1 MTGASKNVLE
11 TGLASQILESTYW
24 MDTNKSVVT
33 SIVPRV
39 HKSIKSTEG
48 IKKVKVKL
56 LSRVRLFATPW
67 MAGSEI
73 HGIFQARILEW
84 AAIAFAR
91 GSSQPRDRTQVSGI
105 AGGFFT
111 SWATKENVEYEGSLI
126 TPTSLGNYLTII

>member
-1 MTGASKNVLE
+1 MTEASKNVLE

-48 IKKVKVKL
+48 IKKVKVKS
-56 LSRVRLFATPW
+56 LSPVGLFVTPW
-67 MAGSEI
+67 MAGSAI

-84 AAIAFAR
+84 AAMAFSR

-105 AGGFFT
+105 AGGFFI
-111 SWATKENVEYEGSLI
+111 SWATKKNIEYEGSLI

>member
-1 MTGASKNVLE
+1 
-11 TGLASQILESTYW
+11 

-48 IKKVKVKL
+48 IKKVKVKS
-56 LSRVRLFATPW
+56 LSPVGLFVTPW
-67 MAGSEI
+67 MAGSAI

-84 AAIAFAR
+84 AAMAFSR

-105 AGGFFT
+105 AGGFFI
-111 SWATKENVEYEGSLI
+111 S
-126 TPTSLGNYLTII
+126 